1 MGEQTE
7 IKYYRTNAAVI
18 TAIII
23 IHIQVQVVTFFFHNI
38 TQNVIP
44 SILVGYSFQN
54 NSKWMMAMMRNI
66 TIQDWNYFGN
76 YNQPVVVIMDFL
88 KEPPFFFNIFP
99 IDSPVEVDF
108 PWRK

>member
-1 MGEQTE
+1 
-7 IKYYRTNAAVI
+7 
-18 TAIII
+18 
-23 IHIQVQVVTFFFHNI
+23 
-38 TQNVIP
+38 
-44 SILVGYSFQN
+44 
-54 NSKWMMAMMRNI
+54 MMAMMRNI

-76 YNQPVVVIMDFL
+76 YNQPVVVIMDLL